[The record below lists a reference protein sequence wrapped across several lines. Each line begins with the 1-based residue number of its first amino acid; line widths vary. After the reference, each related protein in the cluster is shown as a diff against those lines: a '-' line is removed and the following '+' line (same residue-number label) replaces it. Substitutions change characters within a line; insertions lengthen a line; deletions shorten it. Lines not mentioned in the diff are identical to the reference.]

1 MSTPGLP
8 ITPLFYCIILFY
20 YKNGDVCKKLELKR
34 LRLDQDIRVLSLE
47 KIEPKFLKKFV
58 CGQKNAVNKRVE
70 INYSVK
76 LKSQAEQCSPNPT
89 VEIYTGYF

>member
-1 MSTPGLP
+1 M
-8 ITPLFYCIILFY
+8 
-20 YKNGDVCKKLELKR
+20 
-34 LRLDQDIRVLSLE
+34 E